1 MADSGNAD
9 RPARERSRGR
19 SETRRAPET
28 RPGGG
33 SSSQQRLSN
42 LENQVSHLAS
52 TLSGLGPLLEQ
63 LLSVQQSASSNQ
75 SQIPQTQAPITPNVV
90 GTPTAPNAVPV
101 NVPPFPAGADSTFAQ
116 TNHPNIDIPNHPM
129 NPWPSQP
136 NQGIS
141 SGSGMQDPLAND
153 PWRQFYQSSS
163 QAAGV
168 PDQPF
173 PHSLANSPDQQ
184 HPFAQQGLGTVIPP
198 PPGFSPVQPIQVN
211 TPQGSAH
218 DQGEQ
223 KDDNPFRRSEK
234 WMPPV
239 PTPALQDW
247 KTRPTEIVGFI
258 EWVTSLASW
267 TGLGSNAYPT
277 EIMAA
282 LKEREPLGWHRLTST
297 QVTRSVRLMSILK
310 LCFENSAKASL
321 VIRNYEEA
329 KGFQRCCGF
338 ECLRLLAKEYAI
350 KTRTELLFFRS
361 QLSNASITSKTIP
374 ECVRKVQSELYQ
386 FERVSQLVDPNVN
399 TQGLEFQ
406 EADKVLLLLRS
417 LPAQCRQWI
426 VLHSSDER
434 FDTYLQAALR
444 YESQQRIWSDLN
456 SQPIAAIKGDKGKK
470 GGKGKDKKG
479 EKGAK
484 GFENRDKGKGVG
496 GTSETRTC
504 FSCNQ
509 RGHLACRRH
518 QEIGL

>member
-1 MADSGNAD
+1 
-9 RPARERSRGR
+9 
-19 SETRRAPET
+19 
-28 RPGGG
+28 
-33 SSSQQRLSN
+33 
-42 LENQVSHLAS
+42 
-52 TLSGLGPLLEQ
+52 
-63 LLSVQQSASSNQ
+63 
-75 SQIPQTQAPITPNVV
+75 
-90 GTPTAPNAVPV
+90 
-101 NVPPFPAGADSTFAQ
+101 
-116 TNHPNIDIPNHPM
+116 
-129 NPWPSQP
+129 
-136 NQGIS
+136 
-141 SGSGMQDPLAND
+141 MQDPLMAND
-153 PWRQFYQSSS
+153 PWRQLYQSSS

-277 EIMAA
+277 EIMAT
-282 LKEREPLGWHRLTST
+282 LKEREPLGWHRLTSA

-350 KTRTELLFFRS
+350 KTRTELLF
-361 QLSNASITSKTIP
+361 LSVTVVQCIHHLQDNPRMCEEGSIRA
-374 ECVRKVQSELYQ
+374 V
-386 FERVSQLVDPNVN
+386 
-399 TQGLEFQ
+399 
-406 EADKVLLLLRS
+406 
-417 LPAQCRQWI
+417 
-426 VLHSSDER
+426 
-434 FDTYLQAALR
+434 
-444 YESQQRIWSDLN
+444 
-456 SQPIAAIKGDKGKK
+456 PI
-470 GGKGKDKKG
+470 
-479 EKGAK
+479 
-484 GFENRDKGKGVG
+484 
-496 GTSETRTC
+496 
-504 FSCNQ
+504 
-509 RGHLACRRH
+509 
-518 QEIGL
+518 